1 MGHTR
6 VFFSVSPTMLCC
18 CNVCC
23 CRNNKKFGAMFALAF
38 GLILT
43 LIPIY
48 GGTGLPPKGNDW
60 DEGYCME
67 PTNKAKCGKFDP
79 KMFKKITCEDGSAC
93 FTPLAEY
100 NTGLVLTLNIIAF
113 LSAAFGVLMTFGC
126 GPCLKIQ
133 NCLGSKGKLLVF
145 VAGIVFFICTLL
157 AVLLSLTAIPLLVA
171 FYAMGG
177 NASCPASWSLCQ
189 WWGSAAILGLGS
201 VIAFL
206 LAGFPVLIATCYY
219 WRATNDVVEPEEK

>member
-38 GLILT
+38 GMILT
-43 LIPIY
+43 LIPIQ
-48 GGTGLPPKGNDW
+48 GGTGLPPKGDDW

-67 PTNKAKCGKFDP
+67 PANKAKCGKFDP
-79 KMFKKITCEDGSAC
+79 KMFKKITCDDGSAC

-113 LSAAFGVLMTFGC
+113 LSAA
-126 GPCLKIQ
+126 
-133 NCLGSKGKLLVF
+133 
-145 VAGIVFFICTLL
+145 L
-157 AVLLSLTAIPLLVA
+157 AVLLSLAAIPFLVA
-171 FYAMGG
+171 FYALG
-177 NASCPASWSLCQ
+177 SCPASWSLCQ

-219 WRATNDVVEPEEK
+219 WRAPTDVVEPEEK